1 MWKYNRQILVRYLSF
16 FAGILIAGYLLAMN
30 AGSQEAL
37 LTRSGLKNA
46 ITEIVVAC
54 ELLPLTHSIGLLM
67 VAFLLILAGV
77 PSIIIFTPLL
87 LAKGFV
93 AAYILTLAGQTGASF
108 VSILL
113 AFRRFRP
120 TGSKLE
126 FKLTALTEKF
136 REFAFWSRVYYAFP
150 LRTIDSMTPALHPEN
165 QPLHTIMPRVFGAI
179 AVRMLIPS
187 LWVNSLIKLLT
198 SLNYNPDGDA
208 KSLLIWTSALVVY
221 TLIPRV
227 PELFI
232 CPADIREALFIVES
246 PSSGAVAS
254 SLPNGSIPK
263 GVNVPAPKVSVK
275 RNTGATTP
283 QLVK

>member
-16 FAGILIAGYLLAMN
+16 LAGMVLAGYLLLNA
-30 AGSQEAL
+30 AGSQETL

-46 ITEIVVAC
+46 LTELAVAC
-54 ELLPLTHSIGLLM
+54 ELLPWFHSLGLL
-67 VAFLLILAGV
+67 ALAIILILAGV
-77 PSIIIFTPLL
+77 PSIIVFTPLL
-87 LAKGFV
+87 ITKGFV

-108 VSILL
+108 ISILL

-120 TGSKLE
+120 SGSKLE
-126 FKLTALTEKF
+126 FKLTGLTDRF
-136 REFAFWSRVYYAFP
+136 REFAFWSRIYYAFP

-165 QPLHTIMPRVFGAI
+165 QPLHTIMPRIFSAI
-179 AVRMLIPS
+179 AIRMLIPS
-187 LWVNSLIKLLT
+187 LWINSFIQLLT
-198 SLNYNPDGDA
+198 SLNHNPDGDA
-208 KSLLIWTSALVVY
+208 RSLLIWTSALVVY

-246 PSSGAVAS
+246 PSSESAGSPSANES
-254 SLPNGSIPK
+254 SPK
-263 GVNVPAPKVSVK
+263 GVSVPAPKISVK
-275 RNTGATTP
+275 RNTGPTTP